1 MAANGTWGTDT
12 EMCVLAHL
20 LNVVVYN
27 FNSSGYWLPCLPHG
41 CRSLYIYIMTMK
53 ITLIWLQIIIDD
65 SCI

>member
-41 CRSLYIYIMTMK
+41 CRSLYIYNDHENHFDMVT
-53 ITLIWLQIIIDD
+53 DNHR
-65 SCI
+65 